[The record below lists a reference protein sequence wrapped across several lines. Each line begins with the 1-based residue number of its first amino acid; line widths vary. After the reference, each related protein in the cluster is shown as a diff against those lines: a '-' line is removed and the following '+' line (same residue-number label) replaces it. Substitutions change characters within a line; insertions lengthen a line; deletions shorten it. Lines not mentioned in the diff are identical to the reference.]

1 MLYCLK
7 QRKHFLPYSGM
18 RRETKNLNK
27 FFFSSSLSK
36 KCKKLVCLSVMRK
49 LTKKN
54 LPLFK
59 CLQDVFLGQ
68 IELGL
73 HTKYRNFLNL
83 MLQWL
88 IDEVRS

>member
-1 MLYCLK
+1 
-7 QRKHFLPYSGM
+7 M

-27 FFFSSSLSK
+27 FFFPSSLSK
-36 KCKKLVCLSVMRK
+36 KCKKLACLSVMRK
-49 LTKKN
+49 FKKKN

-68 IELGL
+68 VEPGL
-73 HTKYRNFLNL
+73 HAKYRNFLNL
-83 MLQWL
+83 MLKWL